1 MNKKTDN
8 KFSEIKPRIIQVLEY
23 KSIPKEEFYIKI
35 GMTSAS
41 FRGSAKYT
49 PLNSSAIEN
58 ILSEIPDL
66 NAVWLLTGKG
76 NMLDDESQ
84 PITKKNVEKEI
95 ETRPRIPYD
104 AAAGSLSVALDG
116 ITIDKCEQIP
126 VIRAFAKYDF
136 TILAKGDSML
146 PEFHSGDELAC
157 LYIKPLG
164 FVQWGRFHV
173 LDTSQGVIVKRI
185 FDDDEYILCK
195 SENNDL
201 YKDFRIHKSE
211 VFNLALVIGLV
222 RRY

>member
-49 PLNSSAIEN
+49 PLNSTAIEN

-76 NMLDDESQ
+76 NMLDEENQ
-84 PITKKNVEKEI
+84 HITKKKVEKEI

-116 ITIDKCEQIP
+116 ITIDHCEQLP

-136 TILAKGDSML
+136 TIIAKGDSML

-157 LYIKPLG
+157 LYVKDSKFI
-164 FVQWGRFHV
+164 QWGRVHV
-173 LDTSQGVIVKRI
+173 LDTSQGVVVKRI
-185 FDDDEYILCK
+185 FKGDDCFICRSDNPNYPEFNIDG
-195 SENNDL
+195 SEL
-201 YKDFRIHKSE
+201 YN
-211 VFNLALVIGLV
+211 VALVIGV
-222 RRY
+222 IRRY